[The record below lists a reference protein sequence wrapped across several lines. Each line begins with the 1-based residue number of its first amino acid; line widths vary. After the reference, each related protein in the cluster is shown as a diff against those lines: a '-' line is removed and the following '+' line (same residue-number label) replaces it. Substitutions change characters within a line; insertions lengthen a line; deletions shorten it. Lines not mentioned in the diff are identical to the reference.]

1 MEHLFK
7 RTSWVVTGP
16 LLLGTV
22 LYFALVY
29 VPGEKAIADM
39 RRELDSITDLVY
51 QLESQGTRIEAI
63 RAALNSTEEFSEHRS
78 QEALSHQH
86 ASEFYARLSEMAR
99 DTGVQIRAL
108 DPDSI
113 TLYESLEVLPV
124 NLMLS
129 GSFAAIFDFTAQLE
143 SLPLIVWIDKLTLQ
157 APRQTGEDTQA
168 ELVLKVFGSRSQE
181 SD

>member
-1 MEHLFK
+1 
-7 RTSWVVTGP
+7 
-16 LLLGTV
+16 
-22 LYFALVY
+22 
-29 VPGEKAIADM
+29 
-39 RRELDSITDLVY
+39 
-51 QLESQGTRIEAI
+51 
-63 RAALNSTEEFSEHRS
+63 
-78 QEALSHQH
+78 
-86 ASEFYARLSEMAR
+86 MAR